1 MDISEKIK
9 RMRILKGWSQEE
21 LAEKIN
27 LSPNGYAKIER
38 GERDMNLTRL
48 QQIADAL
55 NIELIQLLG
64 LNEKNVFTNVVVDN
78 GSTGNNFSE
87 GSIVLTETECG
98 HELEKAQLLLT
109 ERNKEID
116 YLKKENERLQEI
128 IDLLKAK

>member
-27 LSPNGYAKIER
+27 LSSNGYAKIER

-55 NIELIQLLG
+55 NIELIQLLS
-64 LNEKNVFTNVVVDN
+64 LNEKNVFTNIVDN
-78 GSTGNNFSE
+78 GSTGNKFSQ
-87 GSIVLTETECG
+87 GGIVLTETECG
-98 HELEKAQLLLT
+98 HELEKAQLLLA

-128 IDLLKAK
+128 IGLLKAK